1 MNALDLFNYTVGI
14 AGVESSNAQNFLP
27 TYLPQL
33 NIVLAETFKLENNN
47 RLYKGLAVLDAIPF
61 MTALTDT
68 IPYQDNVVRNVLPFG
83 ILTYLQ
89 LADDEVVKTG
99 FYQSRYADNLRLEG
113 KLIPVDIE
121 DYYGGT
127 DE

>member
-1 MNALDLFNYTVGI
+1 MNALELFNYTVGI
-14 AGVESSNAQNFLP
+14 AGVEANNAQNFLP

-33 NIVLAETFKLENNN
+33 NIVLAETFNLENNN
-47 RLYKGLAVLDAIPF
+47 RLYKGLSVLDAIPF

-68 IPYQDNVVRNVLPFG
+68 IPYQDNIVRNVLPFG
-83 ILTYLQ
+83 VLTYLQ
-89 LADDEVVKTG
+89 LADDEVLKTG

-113 KLIPVDIE
+113 KLIRVDIE